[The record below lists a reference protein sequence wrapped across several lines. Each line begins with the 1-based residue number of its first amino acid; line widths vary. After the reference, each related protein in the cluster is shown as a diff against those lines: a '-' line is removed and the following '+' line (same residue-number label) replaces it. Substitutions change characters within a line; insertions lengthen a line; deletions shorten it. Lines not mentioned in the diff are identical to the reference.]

1 MPELPEVETIRR
13 DLDPHLVGH
22 AVVRLEVRDRR
33 LLSQIDEER
42 FRRAL
47 SGKVWTALTR
57 KGKYL
62 VARMANGSELI
73 FHLRMTGQLVLLKK
87 PPLLGERVQGEGW
100 QEIRFPSP
108 PPSPDGRGNNWRML
122 LEFDHGVG
130 LAFYDQ
136 RRFGEVFLR
145 SPKDAWPGKTA
156 LGPDPLNGLSR
167 EDFIGMVKD
176 KTTRIKPLL
185 MDQRFLAGVGNIYA
199 QEALFRAA
207 IRPSRP
213 GYRITKMEAG
223 TLFNAL
229 RETLLS
235 AIEHRGSTSR
245 NYRDAFGESG
255 SAQKLHAVYR
265 RGGQPCLKCRFV
277 LRETRVGGRGTVY
290 CPRCQH

>member
-1 MPELPEVETIRR
+1 MPELPEVETICR
-13 DLDPHLVGH
+13 DLDPQLVGH
-22 AVVRLEVRDRR
+22 AVVRMEVRDRR
-33 LLSQIDEER
+33 LLSQPDENR

-47 SGKVWTALTR
+47 RGQVWKTLAR

-62 VARMANGSELI
+62 VARMANGWELI
-73 FHLRMTGQLVLLKK
+73 FHLRMTGQLVLKT
-87 PPLLGERVQGEGW
+87 
-100 QEIRFPSP
+100 
-108 PPSPDGRGNNWRML
+108 PDGLKRTGIIDKPLSPSYRML
-122 LEFDHGVG
+122 LEFDHGVS

-145 SPKDAWPGKTA
+145 SPQDAWPGKTA
-156 LGPDPLNGLSR
+156 LGPDPLNGLSC

-185 MDQRFLAGVGNIYA
+185 MDQSFLAGVGNIYA

-207 IRPSRP
+207 IRPTRP
-213 GYRITKMEAG
+213 GYRITKNEAG
-223 TLFNAL
+223 ALFNAL

-265 RGGQPCLKCRFV
+265 RGGQPCLKCRFI